1 MDDRAFDRADSE
13 LSYGSFDG
21 PSLSIRSM
29 GSASNASVTR
39 NSLRAQKLQEFRNK
53 HMQAMQALRRHVTP
67 PVDAHP
73 APLNASA
80 TNSTH
85 DSLEQPK
92 QLRQFTLTLQ
102 AEEELVRDLDSLRQ
116 TLATQQR
123 RLESLQEQDTSSQ
136 VAEVRK
142 AIEAQACELEL
153 LRSQETGIA
162 LRGLRENIEIC
173 DKMSSQRAQV
183 LHSSIDRLKDT
194 LRSRHRQIE
203 GLRGLRA
210 GVGALQRAVDEQGQW
225 QPSAQMLR
233 RELIAAQDV
242 LDMQSDALETLAV
255 QLREQH
261 QQDMDSFLSVHEEL
275 RVREEQCDKLCAEI
289 EHLREMGFARRH
301 S

>member
-173 DKMSSQRAQV
+173 DKM
-183 LHSSIDRLKDT
+183 
-194 LRSRHRQIE
+194 RSRHRQIE

>member
-1 MDDRAFDRADSE
+1 MDDRADSE
-13 LSYGSFDG
+13 LSFGSAG
-21 PSLSIRSM
+21 PSFSIRSM
-29 GSASNASVTR
+29 GSASNASITR
-39 NSLRAQKLQEFRNK
+39 NSFRAQKLQDFRNK
-53 HMQAMQALRRHVTP
+53 HMQAMQALRRQVTP
-67 PVDAHP
+67 PVDAQP
-73 APLNASA
+73 ALLALPMAA

-85 DSLEQPK
+85 GSLEQPK
-92 QLRQFTLTLQ
+92 QLRQFTLNLQ
-102 AEEELVRDLDSLRQ
+102 AEEELAQDLDSFRQ

-123 RLESLQEQDTSSQ
+123 RLESLQEQDTSAQ

-162 LRGLRENIEIC
+162 LRGLRENVEIC
-173 DKMSSQRAQV
+173 DKMSSQRTQV
-183 LHSSIDRLKDT
+183 LHASIDTLKET
-194 LRSRHRQIE
+194 LRSRHRQID
-203 GLRGLRA
+203 GFRGLRA

-233 RELIAAQDV
+233 RELIAVQEV

-261 QQDMDSFLSVHEEL
+261 QHDMDSFLSLHEEL
-275 RVREEQCDKLCAEI
+275 RVREEQCDTLHAEI
-289 EHLREMGFARRH
+289 EHLRAMEFFRRH